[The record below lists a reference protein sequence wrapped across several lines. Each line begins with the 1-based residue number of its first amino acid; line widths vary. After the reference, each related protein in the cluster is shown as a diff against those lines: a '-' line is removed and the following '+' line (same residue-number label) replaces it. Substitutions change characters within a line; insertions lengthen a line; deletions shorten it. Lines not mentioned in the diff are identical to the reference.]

1 MPFKSSNQRKLCFA
15 LKAKGKNG
23 SWDCDEW
30 AKATKKPLP
39 KKVKSKKK

>member
-1 MPFKSSNQRKLCFA
+1 MPFLNVQQRKKCFA

-30 AKATKKPLP
+30 AKATKKKLP
-39 KKVKSKKK
+39 KKIKSKKK